1 MTTSTARG
9 WAPTVRPAS
18 TERSPAARSRRAP
31 GVRRLT
37 AMLEATVRIVGVSG
51 TSAVTHRS
59 LATEAGVPLAATTYY
74 FSSRQDIIVQTL
86 EHVVRGETA
95 RLHVHREGLS
105 RRPATPEEA
114 VAVLYDSV
122 FRVALAERVRV
133 TAQLEIFLECARR
146 PELRDTAESWTRA
159 QVGLVD
165 ALLPEELPGR
175 TERERDRVVRTVV
188 ASLDGLML
196 EELATGSLGEQ
207 GIRESLL
214 CLLEVLWPGSGS

>member
-9 WAPTVRPAS
+9 RTPTVRPAA
-18 TERSPAARSRRAP
+18 TDPSPAARNRRAP

-95 RLHVHREGLS
+95 RLHIHREGLS
-105 RRPATPEEA
+105 RRPVTPEEA

-122 FRVALAERVRV
+122 FRGALAERVRV

-146 PELRDTAESWTRA
+146 PELRETAERWTGA

-165 ALLPEELPGR
+165 ALLPEVLPGR
-175 TERERDRVVRTVV
+175 TERDRDRVVRTVV

-207 GIRESLL
+207 GIRQSLL
-214 CLLEVLWPGSGS
+214 CLLGVLWPGTGV